1 MFCLYK
7 VLSYIVYSLSM
18 HEVLSYTAKLQF
30 PCHSRLSE
38 SIPVSSP
45 YTPKKLF
52 YFQVLRGGFELYGKS
67 TVSFSPC
74 LGGSTP
80 VSSPYTQLDLSSS
93 FKSSNPSMISF
104 RKESTLMSGLV
115 S

>member
-7 VLSYIVYSLSM
+7 VLSYIVY
-18 HEVLSYTAKLQF
+18 EVLSYTAKLQF

-45 YTPKKLF
+45 YTPKRLF

-67 TVSFSPC
+67 TVSFSLC

-80 VSSPYTQLDLSSS
+80 VSSPYTQLEL
-93 FKSSNPSMISF
+93 SNPSMISF
-104 RKESTLMSGLV
+104 RNKTKESTLMSGLV